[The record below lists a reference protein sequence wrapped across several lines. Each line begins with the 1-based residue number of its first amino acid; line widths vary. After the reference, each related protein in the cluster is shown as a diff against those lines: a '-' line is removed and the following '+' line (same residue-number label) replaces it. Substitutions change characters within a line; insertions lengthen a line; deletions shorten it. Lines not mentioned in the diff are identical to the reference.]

1 MVPFMNKTRP
11 NRVFFRVTDEEL
23 KLLNQRVKESGMTR
37 QDWLLSKV
45 MKIIKN
51 DIVTKDGKKSK

>member
-1 MVPFMNKTRP
+1 MNKVRP
-11 NRVFFRVTDEEL
+11 KTMLIRLSEEEY
-23 KLLNQRVKESGMTR
+23 NQVKQDIEFSGMNQ

-51 DIVTKDGKKSK
+51 DIVTKDGKGSK